1 MKKLTFGLFVVIL
14 FSSCMAFHA
23 GSISSNGALSSA
35 NFEYVK
41 KDISGTSSAVYILN
55 IGGMAKEKMVAEAK
69 ENMLQKNPLLS
80 NQALVNMS
88 VDYKNTLILGTIY
101 RKLTVTVTADVVEF
115 KK

>member
-41 KDISGTSSAVYILN
+41 KDISVI
-55 IGGMAKEKMVAEAK
+55 
-69 ENMLQKNPLLS
+69 KNNHLKH
-80 NQALVNMS
+80 MS
-88 VDYKNTLILGTIY
+88 VDINRIGKKVDRILWSMITGMGALILTLIALVL
-101 RKLTVTVTADVVEF
+101 K
-115 KK
+115 